1 MAKITFNSTG
11 VRNIAQK
18 IRTNVGLIEDDIKK
32 INSLCNNV
40 AISWK
45 GQDSTTYINKVN
57 EKQTEISKITVC
69 LKDLAEKLDKYA
81 TAMDQ
86 NQTNI
91 TSEGSKL

>member
-18 IRTNVGLIEDDIKK
+18 IRTNVGLIEEDIKK
-32 INSLCNNV
+32 INNLCSSV
-40 AISWK
+40 AVSWK

-69 LKDLAEKLDKYA
+69 LKDLADKLDKYA

-91 TSEGSKL
+91 ASEGSKL